1 MNTAKERAE
10 ELFEETR
17 RRQEDVKNIGQTLLE
32 KVFPKEGKTFKLNP
46 LLEEL
51 LLKDADRLDSLK
63 KLLLK
68 AEKREEADTDKD
80 RNKLRLE
87 LAKVIFE
94 LQEQKAIDKIDG
106 EIEKYQQKK
115 EQLESESDF
124 QSFDCSK
131 DKPTED
137 DLKNEPVLFKPN
149 FLTQGEIHILSGK
162 AGSGKSFLA
171 TQMALALATGNPLFG
186 MQASEKQSVVYLSF
200 EDSKARLLQR
210 IQNMGWE
217 GEEVSLQLYTDLSP
231 LLISAG
237 GRLEKTPLSKS
248 ITKSIK
254 AQNPDTVIIDTYS
267 QAFLHEDGDNRGS
280 QAVGN
285 WIKQELRGKTVLIV
299 HHVRKAENYEK
310 IEDITL
316 DAIRG
321 ASALVGYARS
331 AFFLGGIENQCS
343 LKTLKSNY
351 GEPFPEYQNNLY
363 LEKDIVEINGKQ
375 VFRGFKRRGSHFDH
389 MDKKRREADAS
400 ARKKLGL

>member
-1 MNTAKERAE
+1 MSTAKERAE
-10 ELFEETR
+10 ELLEQTR
-17 RRQEDVKNIGQTLLE
+17 RRQEEEKNTGKTLLE
-32 KVFPKEGKTFKLNP
+32 KMFPKAGKNFKINP

-51 LLKDADRLDSLK
+51 LLKDPDRLDSLK
-63 KLLLK
+63 KLMLK
-68 AEKREEADTDKD
+68 AEKREEANKDND

-87 LAKVIFE
+87 LAKAIVE
-94 LQEQKAIDKIDG
+94 LQEQKALDKIDV

-115 EQLESESDF
+115 GQLTPENDF
-124 QSFDCSK
+124 QSFNCSK
-131 DKPTED
+131 DTLTEE
-137 DLKNEPVLFKPN
+137 DLKSEPVLFKPN
-149 FLTQGEIHILSGK
+149 FLTQGEIHILAGK

-171 TQMALALATGNPLFG
+171 TQMALALAAGKQLFG
-186 MQASEKQSVVYLSF
+186 MYATEKQSVVYLSF

-210 IQNMGWE
+210 LQNMGWS
-217 GEEVSLQLYTDLSP
+217 GEEISLQLYTDLSP
-231 LLISAG
+231 LLISSG
-237 GRLEKTPLSKS
+237 GRLEKTPLSQS

-254 AQNPDTVIIDTYS
+254 THNPDTVIIDTYS

-285 WIKQELRGKTVLIV
+285 WIKQELRGRTVLII

-321 ASALVGYARS
+321 ASALVGYSRS
-331 AFFLGGIENQCS
+331 AFFLGGVEGQYS

-351 GEPFPEYQNNLY
+351 GEPFSDYQNKIY
-363 LEKDIVEINGKQ
+363 LEKDVVELNGKQ
-375 VFRGFKRRGSHFDH
+375 VFRGFKRRDSHFDK

-400 ARKKLGL
+400 ARRKLGL

>member
-1 MNTAKERAE
+1 M
-10 ELFEETR
+10 
-17 RRQEDVKNIGQTLLE
+17 
-32 KVFPKEGKTFKLNP
+32 
-46 LLEEL
+46 
-51 LLKDADRLDSLK
+51 
-63 KLLLK
+63 
-68 AEKREEADTDKD
+68 
-80 RNKLRLE
+80 
-87 LAKVIFE
+87 
-94 LQEQKAIDKIDG
+94 

-115 EQLESESDF
+115 EQLESKSSF

-131 DKPTED
+131 DTPTEE

-171 TQMALALATGNPLFG
+171 TQMALALATGKQLFG
-186 MQASEKQSVVYLSF
+186 MYATEKQSVVYLSF

-210 IQNMGWE
+210 LQNMGWN
-217 GEEVSLQLYTDLSP
+217 GEEISLQLYTDLSP
-231 LLISAG
+231 LLISSG

-248 ITKSIK
+248 ITKRIK

-285 WIKQELRGKTVLIV
+285 WIKQELRGRTVLIV

-310 IEDITL
+310 VEDITL

-321 ASALVGYARS
+321 ASALVGYSRS
-331 AFFLGGIENQCS
+331 AFFLGGMETQYS

-351 GEPFPEYQNNLY
+351 GEPFPEYAMVMY
-363 LEKDIVEINGKQ
+363 LEKITEESEGRQ
-375 VFRGFKRRGSHFDH
+375 VFRGFRERGCVNSAWQ
-389 MDKKRREADAS
+389 KAKEAT
-400 ARKKLGL
+400 L

>member
-1 MNTAKERAE
+1 MITAKERAE
-10 ELFEETR
+10 ELFAETR
-17 RRQEDVKNIGQTLLE
+17 RREEKAKNTGQTLLE
-32 KVFPKEGKTFKLNP
+32 KMFPKEGKNFKINP

-68 AEKREEADTDKD
+68 AEKREEVDNDKY

-94 LQEQKAIDKIDG
+94 LQEQKAIDKIDV

-115 EQLESESDF
+115 EQLDSESDF
-124 QSFDCSK
+124 QSFNCSK
-131 DKPTED
+131 DTPTEE

-149 FLTQGEIHILSGK
+149 FLTQGEIHILAGK

-171 TQMALALATGNPLFG
+171 TQMALALATGKQLFG
-186 MQASEKQSVVYLSF
+186 MHATEKQSVVYLSF

-210 IQNMGWE
+210 LQNMGWG
-217 GEEVSLQLYTDLSP
+217 GEEVALQLYTDLSP
-231 LLISAG
+231 LLISSG

-248 ITKSIK
+248 IVKSIK

-285 WIKQELRGKTVLIV
+285 WIKQELRGRTVLII
-299 HHVRKAENYEK
+299 HHVGCF
-310 IEDITL
+310 DIDQILPLTF
-316 DAIRG
+316 
-321 ASALVGYARS
+321 S
-331 AFFLGGIENQCS
+331 
-343 LKTLKSNY
+343 
-351 GEPFPEYQNNLY
+351 
-363 LEKDIVEINGKQ
+363 
-375 VFRGFKRRGSHFDH
+375 
-389 MDKKRREADAS
+389 
-400 ARKKLGL
+400 